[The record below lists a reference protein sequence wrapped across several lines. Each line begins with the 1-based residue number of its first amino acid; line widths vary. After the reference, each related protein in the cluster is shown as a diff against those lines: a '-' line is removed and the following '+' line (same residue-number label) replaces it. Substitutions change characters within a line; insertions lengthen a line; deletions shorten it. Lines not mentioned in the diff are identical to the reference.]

1 MSQHGFVEVS
11 EPRSRLDTQL
21 LNEQGAGVPVGL
33 QRVGLAPGPVEREH
47 QLAVQALAQ
56 RLLSNQMLQLGYQLR
71 VATRGQVGVD
81 AQLERR

>member
-1 MSQHGFVEVS
+1 
-11 EPRSRLDTQL
+11 
-21 LNEQGAGVPVGL
+21 
-33 QRVGLAPGPVEREH
+33 
-47 QLAVQALAQ
+47 VQALAQ